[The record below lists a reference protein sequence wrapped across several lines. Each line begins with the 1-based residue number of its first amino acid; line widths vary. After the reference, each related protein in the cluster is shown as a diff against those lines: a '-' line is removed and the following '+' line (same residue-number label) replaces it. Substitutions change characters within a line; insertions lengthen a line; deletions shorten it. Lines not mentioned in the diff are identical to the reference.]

1 MFEEGMVRR
10 QLLDI
15 IRQHKERYNLYVTD
29 EMAKKDDKI
38 VLRLPP
44 YHCELNPIE
53 MIWAQVKNDVAARN
67 TTFKITDVKPLLID
81 ALNKITEVNWK
92 KCVDHVIKEAEKM
105 SKLDGIMDDVIEPLI
120 ISINN
125 DSDSDSS
132 SSDGE
137 QHTPT
142 LRYHRTQ

>member
-1 MFEEGMVRR
+1 
-10 QLLDI
+10 
-15 IRQHKERYNLYVTD
+15 
-29 EMAKKDDKI
+29 MAKKDDEI

-53 MIWAQVKNDVAARN
+53 MIWAQ
-67 TTFKITDVKPLLID
+67 ITNVKPLLID

-92 KCVDHVIKEAEKM
+92 KCVDHVIKEEEKM

-125 DSDSDSS
+125 DSDSDNDSS
-132 SSDGE
+132 SGDSEDNI
-137 QHTPT
+137 
-142 LRYHRTQ
+142 